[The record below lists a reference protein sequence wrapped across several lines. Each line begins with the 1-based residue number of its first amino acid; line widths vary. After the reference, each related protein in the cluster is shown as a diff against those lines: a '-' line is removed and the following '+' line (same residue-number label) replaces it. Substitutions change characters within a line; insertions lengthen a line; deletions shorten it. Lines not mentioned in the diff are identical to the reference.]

1 MIVWK
6 LPKLLKREGVTA
18 YRLNKELKGH
28 AAPNTAYR
36 WAREMPRTLDTDVL
50 RWTLD
55 TLERITGK
63 QFVIS
68 DLIEYLR
75 ACAVRDG

>member
-1 MIVWK
+1 MILWK
-6 LPKLLKREGVTA
+6 LPELMKREGISA

-36 WAREMPRTLDTDVL
+36 WAREMPRTLDVDVL

-63 QFVIS
+63 TFSIS
-68 DLIEYLR
+68 DLLEYQR
-75 ACAVRDG
+75 MEA